1 MALYGPDSPPDDWW
15 GTNDV
20 RIEDDVI
27 FDPVEVT
34 FRSPFMSDAEASACP
49 DCWVPFSEFKRL
61 NLFQYF
67 DDAQSL
73 MDAMD
78 IVYRREKE
86 LESLNRCDET
96 LTREAREARLE
107 EERIARASTQRKA
120 A

>member
-34 FRSPFMSDAEASACP
+34 FRSPFMSDAEASACS

-73 MDAMD
+73 I

-107 EERIARASTQRKA
+107 EERIASTQRKA